1 MDLTGANILM
11 GGIEGD
17 FDGHAHVFDTSLQMS
32 EGRRYTPLA
41 DAPYLLYRNI
51 LRQIGLDGAIV
62 VQPSFYGTNNNF
74 LLNVLDTAKRQ
85 AELTIMG
92 VVVISPDTSAEVI
105 RGMRVRGA
113 IGMRLNLVGWAYE
126 QFEIERWNK
135 VFDFANQAGWHLEIH
150 LEGPRLGVL
159 LPKLLERCER
169 VVVDHFGLPD
179 PSDPVSCPG
188 QAAILNAPVGSLMVK
203 VSGPYRVF
211 DGYDGTSAARRC
223 WPIFNRLLDR
233 HGPENL
239 LWGSDWPWTR
249 FEDQH
254 SFQDTL
260 EWREIWLSGA
270 EEHAVSTMP

>member
-1 MDLTGANILM
+1 MHLSGANTLM
-11 GGIEGD
+11 GETEGD
-17 FDGHAHVFDTSLQMS
+17 FDGHAHVFDTSLQMA

-51 LRQIGLDGAIV
+51 LRQIGLSGGLV
-62 VQPSFYGTNNNF
+62 VQPSFYGTNNGF
-74 LLNVLDTAKRQ
+74 LMDVLDTAKGQ
-85 AELTIMG
+85 KELILKG
-92 VVVISPDTSAEVI
+92 VAVIPPDTDAETI
-105 RGMRVRGA
+105 ASMKSRGIV
-113 IGMRLNLVGWAYE
+113 GMRLNLVGAAYE
-126 QFEIERWNK
+126 AFDISHWLK
-135 VFDFANQAGWHLEIH
+135 VFDLANQAGWHVEIH

-159 LPKLLERCER
+159 LPQLLSHCSR

-179 PSDPVSCPG
+179 VSNPAACAG
-188 QAAILNAPVGSLMVK
+188 QSAILDASVGSLMVK

-211 DGYDGTSAARRC
+211 EGYDGTSAARRC
-223 WPIFNRLLDR
+223 WPIFNRLLDC

-260 EWREIWLSGA
+260 DWRDIWLST
-270 EEHAVSTMP
+270 ESELS

>member
-1 MDLTGANILM
+1 M

-17 FDGHAHVFDTSLQMS
+17 IDGHAHVFDTSLQMS

-51 LRQIGLDGAIV
+51 LRQIGLTGAIV
-62 VQPSFYGTNNNF
+62 VQPSFYGTNNTF
-74 LLNVLDTAKRQ
+74 LLNVLETAKRQ
-85 AELTIMG
+85 AELHIKG
-92 VVVISPDTSAEVI
+92 VVVIPPETGPEEIAA
-105 RGMRVRGA
+105 MAAHGA

-126 QFEIERWNK
+126 KFELEAWSR
-135 VFDFANQAGWHLEIH
+135 VFDHANRAGWHLEIH
-150 LEGPRLGVL
+150 LEGARLGAL
-159 LPKLLERCER
+159 LPKLLERCQR

-179 PSDPVSCPG
+179 PSDPAACPG
-188 QAAILNAPVGSLMVK
+188 QAAILNAPVGSVMVK
-203 VSGPYRVF
+203 VSAPYRVF

-249 FEDQH
+249 FEDRH
-254 SFQDTL
+254 SFLDTL
-260 EWREIWLSGA
+260 EWRDIWLSTSMEQA
-270 EEHAVSTMP
+270 AAS